1 MAHDS
6 TLKRVTVANDDGDV
20 YVESVGTDAEI
31 VLKTQ
36 KVRVDG
42 DVYCGASSSV
52 GLSSRIDALKPP
64 KCIRPGGDKLQHD
77 GSNWTCVCVGAYGGS
92 TCESTWS
99 AEARVVNSTDNSYGS
114 MSYGPYNSY
123 GSMSYDPSAHHV
135 SAFGDEIL
143 VGNGG
148 AQKIPMILKR
158 SPSGAWDAVWNLSS
172 AYLWIAGTDDSTNAG
187 ASVALS
193 GDIAVLGAP
202 WQQFLGACT
211 HWYNSSGMSYCAAR
225 PFYRR
230 GPGFAL
236 VFERNAD
243 AASSWTLS
251 ANLTASDLNLT
262 YDVDSRF
269 GRDVAV
275 SGGYALAS
283 TATYS
288 VATGQTMA
296 SVYVFERAGSTW
308 ATWTQ
313 TTKLVSPSTNTF
325 DSFGASIAIS
335 GEFALLGAH
344 TDSENG
350 NSAGAAY
357 VYERSSTGAWEQK
370 SKLVAFDATQ
380 GDQFG
385 YQVSLSGNYAL
396 IGSPHDNE
404 FGQSSGSAYVF
415 TRSAT
420 TGDWTLD
427 VKLTATN
434 SAPGDRFG
442 ESVSISGTR
451 VLVGA
456 PGKSSAFGGSGVAYL
471 FERQQDGT
479 WKETGKLTDF
489 DGVYS
494 EFAKAVSV
502 SSEYAA
508 AASIDSMY
516 YSNAGHTVHVI
527 ANVTSAT
534 DIA

>member
-6 TLKRVTVANDDGDV
+6 TLNRVTVANDDGDV
-20 YVESVGTDAEI
+20 YVESTGDDSEV
-31 VLKTQ
+31 VFRTQ

-42 DVYCGASSSV
+42 DVYCGASSSI

-99 AEARVVNSTDNSYGS
+99 TEARIVNSTSTNSSAYS
-114 MSYGPYNSY
+114 YNSY
-123 GSMSYDPSAHHV
+123 GMNPWAHHI

-148 AQKIPMILKR
+148 SQFIPMILKR

-172 AYLWIAGTDDSTNAG
+172 AYLWIAGTDDSTNVG

-193 GDIAVLGAP
+193 GDIAILGAP
-202 WQQFLGACT
+202 WQQFFVCT
-211 HWYNSSGMSYCAAR
+211 HSSYYYHNGGTCWSSTIR
-225 PFYRR
+225 Q

-243 AASSWTLS
+243 ATSSWTLS
-251 ANLTASDLNLT
+251 GNLTASDLT
-262 YDVDSRF
+262 YDVNPQF
-269 GRDVAV
+269 GRDVAI
-275 SGGYALAS
+275 SGDYALAS
-283 TATYS
+283 TVQHWRAGT
-288 VATGQTMA
+288 TIPA

-313 TTKLVSPSTNTF
+313 TTKLVSPSTNSG
-325 DSFGASIAIS
+325 DNFGASIAIS
-335 GEFALLGAH
+335 GEYALIGAPTNNH
-344 TDSENG
+344 NG
-350 NSAGAAY
+350 NYAGAAY

-370 SKLVAFDATQ
+370 SKLVAFDAAHN
-380 GDQFG
+380 DQFG
-385 YQVSLSGNYAL
+385 HHVSLSGDYAL
-396 IGSPHDNE
+396 IGSPQDDE
-404 FGQSSGSAYVF
+404 SGQSSGSAYVF
-415 TRSAT
+415 ARSTT

-427 VKLTATN
+427 AKLIATN

-451 VLVGA
+451 VLIGA
-456 PGKSSAFGGSGVAYL
+456 PGKASAFGGSGVAYL

-508 AASIDSMY
+508 AANIASNYHYSSDSSHMY
-516 YSNAGHTVHVI
+516 VI
-527 ANVTSAT
+527 ANITSAT
-534 DIA
+534 DIG